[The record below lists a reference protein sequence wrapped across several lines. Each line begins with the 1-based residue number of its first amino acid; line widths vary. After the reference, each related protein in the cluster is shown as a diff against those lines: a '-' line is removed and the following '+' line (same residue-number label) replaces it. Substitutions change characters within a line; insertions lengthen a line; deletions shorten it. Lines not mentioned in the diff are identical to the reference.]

1 MRPSEIVPAFD
12 VFLADRG
19 MHFEAVIIGGSALV
33 LLGVV
38 TRTTDDCD
46 VLDPEIPEL
55 VGAAARDFAAERG
68 IDRDWLN
75 SKAHDFVEVPGCL
88 PNDWRAR
95 LRVVFEGQSL
105 RFMTLGDLDLLCTK
119 LVALVDRGTD
129 YQDCLALAPT
139 LEQLRAAWPFVSQY
153 EANTDSRETHWLPLA
168 RRQMS
173 RLAKEL
179 GYDAIF

>member
-1 MRPSEIVPAFD
+1 LVQRHETSLRNAASTANGSTAGHTTSSTFPV
-12 VFLADRG
+12 VCQRLA
-19 MHFEAVIIGGSALV
+19 
-33 LLGVV
+33 
-38 TRTTDDCD
+38 
-46 VLDPEIPEL
+46 
-55 VGAAARDFAAERG
+55 
-68 IDRDWLN
+68 
-75 SKAHDFVEVPGCL
+75 
-88 PNDWRAR
+88 RA
-95 LRVVFEGQSL
+95 LRVAFEGKSL

-153 EANTDSRETHWLPLA
+153 EANSDSRETYWLPLA